1 MEYEKNRA
9 SGRMR
14 RYARVGSAAGGLT
27 ARLLGQRYLG
37 LPSDSSKNATE
48 LKQVL
53 GNLKG
58 PLMKVAQLLA
68 TIPDGLPEDYIN
80 ELRELQSQAPAM
92 GWAFVKRR
100 MTTELGSD
108 WHTLFDEFSQKASAA
123 ASLGQ
128 VHKALSKEGYRLAC
142 KLQYPNM
149 ESTVEADLKQLKIL
163 FALYRRYDSAIDT
176 SQIFVELT
184 ARLREELDYHREA
197 MHISLYGHILKN
209 EPGVNVPEVYKVL
222 STRRL
227 LTMSWLDGDE
237 ILKTVSLPEHIRN
250 QVATNM
256 FTAWYLPFY
265 QFGILHGDP
274 HLGNYSICEDGSV
287 NLLDF
292 GCIRIFPS
300 EYVQG
305 LIHFYRGVQNND
317 RGRMLHAFENWG
329 FQNLSCEMVD
339 ALSIWAKYIY
349 GPLTDDR
356 CRLIDESGSG
366 KFGGSV
372 AMKVH
377 KEIRRLGVVTPP
389 REFVLLDR
397 SAIGLGSVFLH
408 LSAKLNWHRAFEE
421 LIDKFDSKTLASKQE
436 SVLKY
441 CHVPNA
447 A

>member
-80 ELRELQSQAPAM
+80 ELRELQSQAPPM

-100 MTTELGSD
+100 MTTELGRNWQTYFND
-108 WHTLFDEFSQKASAA
+108 FGQEASAA

-128 VHKALSKEGYRLAC
+128 VHRAVSKQGRHLAC

-149 ESTVEADLKQLKIL
+149 ESTVEADLKQLKVL

-176 SQIFVELT
+176 SEIFVELT
-184 ARLREELDYHREA
+184 ARLREELDYQREA
-197 MHISLYGHILKN
+197 IHISLYGHLLKD
-209 EPGVNVPEVYKVL
+209 EQGVNVPEVCKSL

-227 LTMSWLDGDE
+227 LTMSWLDGKG
-237 ILKTVSLPEHIRN
+237 ILKTVSMPEHIRN
-250 QVATNM
+250 QVAINM

-265 QFGILHGDP
+265 RFGILHGDP

-292 GCIRIFPS
+292 GCIRIFPFTF
-300 EYVQG
+300 VQG
-305 LIHFYRGVQNND
+305 VIDLYRGIQNND
-317 RGRMLHAFENWG
+317 RDRMVHAFESWG
-329 FQNLSCEMVD
+329 FENLSLEMVD

-377 KEIRRLGVVTPP
+377 KEIQRLGIVTPP

-408 LSAKLNWHRAFEE
+408 LSAKLNWHRAFEK
-421 LIDKFDSKTLASKQE
+421 LIDNFDSTTLASRQK
-436 SVLKY
+436 SALKH
-441 CHVPNA
+441 CNVPDA
-447 A
+447 T

>member
-1 MEYEKNRA
+1 MDPEKNNV
-9 SGRMR
+9 SR
-14 RYARVGSAAGGLT
+14 RVQRYTRVGTAAGGLA

-37 LPSDSSKNATE
+37 LPSNSSKNATE

-80 ELRELQSQAPAM
+80 ELRELQSQAPPM

-100 MTTELGSD
+100 MTTELGSK
-108 WHTLFDEFSQKASAA
+108 WQALFDEFDPKAAAA

-128 VHKALSKEGYRLAC
+128 VHRARSKEGRNLAC

-149 ESTVEADLKQLKIL
+149 KSTVEADLKQLKVL
-163 FALYRRYDSAIDT
+163 FALYHRYDSAIDT
-176 SQIFVELT
+176 SQIFIELAT
-184 ARLREELDYHREA
+184 RLREELDYKREA
-197 MHISLYGHILKN
+197 VNISLYGHMLKD
-209 EPGVNVPEVYKVL
+209 EPLVNVPKVFKTL
-222 STRRL
+222 TTQRL
-227 LTMSWLDGDE
+227 LTMSWLDGKS
-237 ILKTVSLPEHIRN
+237 ILKTVSMPQHMRN
-250 QVATNM
+250 QIATNM
-256 FTAWYLPFY
+256 FKAWYLPFY
-265 QFGILHGDP
+265 RYGVLHGDP
-274 HLGNYSICEDGSV
+274 HFGNYSICKDGSV

-300 EYVQG
+300 TFVQG
-305 LIHFYRGVQNND
+305 VIDLYRGVQNGD
-317 RGRMLHAFENWG
+317 RDRMVHAFSTWG
-329 FQNLSCEMVD
+329 FEDLSAEMVD
-339 ALSIWAKYIY
+339 ALSLWAKFIY

-356 CRLIDESGSG
+356 RRLIDESGSG
-366 KFGGSV
+366 KFGSSV

-397 SAIGLGSVFLH
+397 SAIGLGSVFLQ

-421 LIDKFDSKTLASKQE
+421 LIEKFDSTEVETRQR
-436 SVLKY
+436 SVLKH
-441 CHVPNA
+441 CRVPNIA
-447 A
+447 